1 MFALGLLTI
10 AFSTIVT
17 VDGFEFTDSDE
28 VARFSRLI
36 EEFRCPQCLNTN
48 LAGSDAPI
56 AMDLRRTI
64 YELMIDGKTDR
75 EIREYLRERYG
86 DFILFQPRFTP
97 KTLILWLLPVT
108 LFLLAGLLV
117 LQLRRSR
124 GNGSLTEEEL
134 AKVDELTGSKEC

>member
-17 VDGFEFTDSDE
+17 VDGFEFNNSDE

-64 YELMIDGKTDR
+64 YELMTEGKTDR

-86 DFILFQPRFTP
+86 DFILFQPRLTP
-97 KTLILWLLPVT
+97 KTLILWLLPVV
-108 LFLLAGLLV
+108 LCLLASLLV
-117 LQLRRSR
+117 LQLRRSKHSE
-124 GNGSLTEEEL
+124 SLTTEEL
-134 AKVDELTGSKEC
+134 AQIEQLMGSK

>member
-17 VDGFEFTDSDE
+17 VDGFEFTSSDE

-64 YELMIDGKTDR
+64 YELMTDGKTDR

-97 KTLILWLLPVT
+97 KTLILWLLPIV
-108 LFLLAGLLV
+108 LCLIASLLV
-117 LQLRRSR
+117 LKLRRSR
-124 GNGSLTEEEL
+124 HNESLTTEEL
-134 AKVDELTGSKEC
+134 AQVEKLMGSKEC

>member
-17 VDGFEFTDSDE
+17 VDGFEFTNSDE
-28 VARFSRLI
+28 LVRFSRLL
-36 EEFRCPQCLNTN
+36 EEFRCPQCLDTN

-64 YELMIDGKTDR
+64 YELMDDGKTDR

-97 KTLILWLLPVT
+97 KTLILWLLPVV
-108 LFLLAGLLV
+108 LCLLACLLV
-117 LQLRRSR
+117 LQLRRSK
-124 GNGSLTEEEL
+124 NSESLTKEEL
-134 AKVDELTGSKEC
+134 AQVEKLTGSKEC

>member
-17 VDGFEFTDSDE
+17 VDGFEFTSSDE

-64 YELMIDGKTDR
+64 YELMTDGKTDR

-86 DFILFQPRFTP
+86 DLILFRPRFTP
-97 KTLILWLLPVT
+97 KTVILWLLPVV
-108 LFLLAGLLV
+108 LCLIASLLV

-124 GNGSLTEEEL
+124 HNESLTTEEL
-134 AKVDELTGSKEC
+134 AQVEKLMGSKEC

>member
-1 MFALGLLTI
+1 M

-17 VDGFEFTDSDE
+17 VDGFEFTSSDE

-64 YELMIDGKTDR
+64 YELMTEGKTDR
-75 EIREYLRERYG
+75 EIRDYLRERYG

-97 KTLILWLLPVT
+97 KTLILWLLPVV
-108 LFLLAGLLV
+108 LCLIASLLV
-117 LQLRRSR
+117 LQLRRSKLSE
-124 GNGSLTEEEL
+124 SLTMEEL
-134 AKVDELTGSKEC
+134 AQVEKLMGSK